1 MNISLSAVNVL
12 SHRRAVPSP
21 IEVRWGCMAA
31 VPEVAVGNGRR
42 SGMSAAAGAPR
53 GFFSPLPPLGRQSE
67 NALSLCTVARPWAPC
82 RVGLLSRGRFR
93 RALSVP
99 AGGGIAVASSALTF
113 VGGRR

>member
-1 MNISLSAVNVL
+1 MNISLSAVDVL

-31 VPEVAVGNGRR
+31 VPEVAVGNGCR
-42 SGMSAAAGAPR
+42 SGMSAAAGALR
-53 GFFSPLPPLGRQSE
+53 GLFSPPGRQGE
-67 NALSLCTVARPWAPC
+67 TALSLCTAARPSVPC
-82 RVGLLSRGRFR
+82 RVGLLSPGRFR

-99 AGGGIAVASSALTF
+99 AGVGIAVASSALTF